1 MQIFLKNAN
10 VSEIL
15 AFRNSEYRVKNIRL
29 KNIRVYKNRWVNFT
43 IFYVYTEINNNFF
56 VSISIE
62 NRKQYKLENNIFRK
76 LFKFKIFINRVLK
89 KI

>member
-62 NRKQYKLENNIFRK
+62 NRKQYKLENNIFGK